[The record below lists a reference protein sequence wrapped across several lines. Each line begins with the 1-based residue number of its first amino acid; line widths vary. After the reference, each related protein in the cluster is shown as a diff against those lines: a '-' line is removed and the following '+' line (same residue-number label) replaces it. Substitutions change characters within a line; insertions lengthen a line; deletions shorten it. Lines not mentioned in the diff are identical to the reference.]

1 MPLISSSPG
10 FLKVFQFFLGHWLL
24 FHLFLVQSLYL
35 NILGGMFSALVIQA
49 YLIQQIN
56 LCTVYMQQTT

>member
-10 FLKVFQFFLGHWLL
+10 FLKVFQFFLGHRLL

-35 NILGGMFSALVIQA
+35 NILGGMFSALV
-49 YLIQQIN
+49 
-56 LCTVYMQQTT
+56 TTMTYESFKHT